1 MVGIYFIRYFIH
13 IKLKYFIFNI
23 ICINITTPF
32 ILINMDIRNYET
44 WEEYCLRKSYYSKRI
59 DYNITGTLFESRC
72 NVINEQVK
80 ALEYYNKYNN
90 KYDSKYNCSDNLSS
104 AQRNQ
109 NIQRIENEI
118 KEENEEYRKKLS
130 PSPEKEKRIIE
141 LIELIKNET
150 NEPYLTELITD
161 YVKFKITGRN
171 YHFDLYDYNTFKE
184 TYTSLSKYLN
194 DIAKEK
200 MKYKKNEEDEKKNK
214 LKKDLKKDLDL
225 TIEYEKKKIIMNQ
238 QTLINKQ
245 IEDFYRENKKKKELE
260 IIKEIEKLQHKLKEL
275 DN

>member
-1 MVGIYFIRYFIH
+1 MLSIYFIRYFIH

-44 WEEYCLRKSYYSKRI
+44 WEEYCLRKSYYSKRM
-59 DYNITGTLFESRC
+59 DYNTTGTLFESRRI
-72 NVINEQVK
+72 VIDEQVK

-90 KYDSKYNCSDNLSS
+90 KCGGKYNCSDNLSS

-109 NIQRIENEI
+109 NKQRIENEI
-118 KEENEEYRKKLS
+118 KEENEEDRKKLS

-161 YVKFKITGRN
+161 YVMFKITDRN
-171 YHFDLYDYNTFKE
+171 YHFDLYDYNYTFKEE

-200 MKYKKNEEDEKKNK
+200 MKYKKNKEDEKTNK
-214 LKKDLKKDLDL
+214 LKKDLDLI
-225 TIEYEKKKIIMNQ
+225 IEYEKKKIIMNQ

-245 IEDFYRENKKKKELE
+245 IEDFYRENKKRKELE

>member
-44 WEEYCLRKSYYSKRI
+44 WEEYCLRKSYYSKRM
-59 DYNITGTLFESRC
+59 DYNITGTLFESRR
-72 NVINEQVK
+72 NVIDEQVK
-80 ALEYYNKYNN
+80 ALYNKYNN

-161 YVKFKITGRN
+161 YVIFKITDRN
-171 YHFDLYDYNTFKE
+171 YQLGLYHYNYTFKEE

-200 MKYKKNEEDEKKNK
+200 MKYKKNKKDEKTNK
-214 LKKDLKKDLDL
+214 LKKDLDLI
-225 TIEYEKKKIIMNQ
+225 IEYEKKKIIMNQ

-245 IEDFYRENKKKKELE
+245 IEDFYRENKKRKELE